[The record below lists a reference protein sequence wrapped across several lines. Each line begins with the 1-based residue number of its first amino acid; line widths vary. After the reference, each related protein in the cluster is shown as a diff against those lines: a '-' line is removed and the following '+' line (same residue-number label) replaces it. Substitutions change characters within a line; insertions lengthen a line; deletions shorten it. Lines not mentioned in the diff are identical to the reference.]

1 MSQLMWTKYFL
12 KAQGFKVETR
22 LLQDNKSSMLL
33 EEKGMESVGQ
43 RSRHINICYFYIK
56 DCLKKGHLT
65 LEHCDTNDML
75 ADMMTK
81 PLQGIK
87 FRQLRRMLLN
97 QVD

>member
-1 MSQLMWTKYFL
+1 MFQLIWTKYFL
-12 KAQGFKVETR
+12 KAQGFKVEIQ

-33 EEKGMESVGQ
+33 EEKGMEFVGRCSQ
-43 RSRHINICYFYIK
+43 HINIRYFYIK

-65 LEHCDTNDML
+65 LEYRHTNDML

-81 PLQGIK
+81 LLQGIK